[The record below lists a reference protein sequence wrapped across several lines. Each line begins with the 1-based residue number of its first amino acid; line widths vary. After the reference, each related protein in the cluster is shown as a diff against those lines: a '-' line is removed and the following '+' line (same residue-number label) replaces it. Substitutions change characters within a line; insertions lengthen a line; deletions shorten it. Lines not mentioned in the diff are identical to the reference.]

1 MTTSTITKKL
11 MHVRAIA
18 VASNLLKEIIMACDL
33 SQDEKKRKKKG
44 RERER
49 RRRRRESNVDRTA
62 FKFMKNTGIDIGV
75 WMRSQTRPN

>member
-11 MHVRAIA
+11 MHARAIA

-33 SQDEKKRKKKG
+33 SQDEKKKKG

-62 FKFMKNTGIDIGV
+62 FKFMKNTCIDIGV
-75 WMRSQTRPN
+75 RMRSQTRPN

>member
-33 SQDEKKRKKKG
+33 SQDEKKRKKRK
-44 RERER
+44 RER
-49 RRRRRESNVDRTA
+49 
-62 FKFMKNTGIDIGV
+62 KKKNTK
-75 WMRSQTRPN
+75 RE

>member
-33 SQDEKKRKKKG
+33 SQDEKKRKKKEKEKRK
-44 RERER
+44 RERKKKKTK
-49 RRRRRESNVDRTA
+49 RE
-62 FKFMKNTGIDIGV
+62 
-75 WMRSQTRPN
+75 

>member
-33 SQDEKKRKKKG
+33 SQDEKKKKKRKRERKKKKTK
-44 RERER
+44 RE
-49 RRRRRESNVDRTA
+49 
-62 FKFMKNTGIDIGV
+62 
-75 WMRSQTRPN
+75 

>member
-33 SQDEKKRKKKG
+33 SQDEKKRKKK
-44 RERER
+44 RKRKKKEREKEEEDEKR
-49 RRRRRESNVDRTA
+49 V
-62 FKFMKNTGIDIGV
+62 M
-75 WMRSQTRPN
+75 

>member
-33 SQDEKKRKKKG
+33 SQDEKKKKKKEKKKEV
-44 RERER
+44 REKEEEDEER
-49 RRRRRESNVDRTA
+49 V
-62 FKFMKNTGIDIGV
+62 M
-75 WMRSQTRPN
+75 

>member
-11 MHVRAIA
+11 MHARAIA

-33 SQDEKKRKKKG
+33 SQDEKKKKG

-49 RRRRRESNVDRTA
+49 RRRRRESNVDRTT

-75 WMRSQTRPN
+75 RMRSQTRPN

>member
-33 SQDEKKRKKKG
+33 SQDEKKKKKKE
-44 RERER
+44 EREKEEEDEER
-49 RRRRRESNVDRTA
+49 V
-62 FKFMKNTGIDIGV
+62 M
-75 WMRSQTRPN
+75 